1 MKTVGS
7 SDKGKLRV
15 RNEDAYRFGY
25 FDDGSAWGVVCDGM
39 GGVHGGQLA
48 SNIAINMVSDK
59 IKLCYTQS
67 MPVTSLENLLLS
79 AITTANV
86 TVFDRG
92 IYDNSLKGM
101 GTTIVATIIKNS
113 TACIAHVGDSRAYK
127 ISEESIE
134 QITRDHSLVQ
144 EMLDKGQI
152 TKEEFENNPIK
163 NIITRA
169 MGVGEEIDVE
179 FDFVELK
186 KDEAILMCSDG
197 LSGMIN
203 EEKIHEIFKTTE
215 FDKLTDKY
223 IQAAN
228 DNGGLDNIT
237 VVVMKG

>member
-169 MGVGEEIDVE
+169 MGVGEEIDIE

-203 EEKIHEIFKTTE
+203 EEKIHEIYKTTE

>member
-15 RNEDAYRFGY
+15 RNEDAYRFGF

-203 EEKIHEIFKTTE
+203 EEKIHEIYKTTE
-215 FDKLTDKY
+215 FDKLTEKY

>member
-48 SNIAINMVSDK
+48 SNTAINMVSDK

-203 EEKIHEIFKTTE
+203 EEKIHEIYKTTE
-215 FDKLTDKY
+215 FDKLTEKY

>member
-203 EEKIHEIFKTTE
+203 EEKIHEIYKTTE
-215 FDKLTDKY
+215 FDKLTEKY

>member
-203 EEKIHEIFKTTE
+203 EEKIHEIYKTTE